1 MGVTHRWSWAGS
13 RRGKEAGEKGMSG
26 VYDALKKAG
35 AGEELFR
42 PTDSVPGPIG
52 ALRKLLTPEARGL
65 FSGIYSNLL
74 ASAGATRPRTVLV
87 CSASDGEG
95 ATTVAAGLAI
105 AAAEKRAGQVLLID
119 GNCHSPGVCESFGG
133 AEGNGLGDLLA
144 GSMDASA
151 VVRKTTISDLSV
163 MGPGVMP
170 GDYIRALEP
179 PRFRSLLERL
189 ASTYQFILVDGP
201 AINTY
206 PESGLYAYQV
216 DRVLLVAYSG
226 VTRGPV
232 AAKAL
237 AKLSAA
243 GCDKV
248 EVVLNH
254 RTFAIPQAVYKW
266 L

>member
-1 MGVTHRWSWAGS
+1 
-13 RRGKEAGEKGMSG
+13 MSG
-26 VYDALKKAG
+26 VYDALRKAG
-35 AGEELFR
+35 EGEELFR
-42 PTDSVPGPIG
+42 PSGSVPGPSST
-52 ALRKLLTPEARGL
+52 LRRLLTPEARGL

-74 ASAGATRPRTVLV
+74 ASAGARRPRTVLV

-119 GNCHSPGVCESFGG
+119 GNCHSPGVYESFGAAG
-133 AEGNGLGDLLA
+133 DNGLGDLLA
-144 GSMDASA
+144 GSMDANP
-151 VVRKTTISDLSV
+151 VVKKTTISDLSI

-170 GDYIRALEP
+170 GDHIRALEP
-179 PRFRSLLERL
+179 PGFRSLLERL

-201 AINTY
+201 AINAY
-206 PESGLYAYQV
+206 PESALYAPQV

-232 AAKAL
+232 AARAL
-237 AKLSAA
+237 AKLSAV
-243 GCDKV
+243 GCDRV
-248 EVVLNH
+248 EVVLNR
-254 RTFAIPQAVYKW
+254 RTFAIPQAIYKK

>member
-1 MGVTHRWSWAGS
+1 MRSSAVTLEGEREMGD
-13 RRGKEAGEKGMSG
+13 
-26 VYDALKKAG
+26 VYEALKKTG
-35 AGEELFR
+35 QGGEVFR
-42 PTDSVPGPIG
+42 AVGPGVQPGG
-52 ALRKLLTPEARGL
+52 ALRKLLAAEARRV

-74 ASAGATRPRTVLV
+74 ASGGATRPRTVLV

-105 AAAEKRAGQVLLID
+105 AAAEKRVGQVLLID
-119 GNCHSPGVCESFGG
+119 GNCHSPGVNESFG
-133 AEGNGLGDLLA
+133 AANGNGLGDLLA
-144 GSMDASA
+144 GSNDPSA
-151 VVRKTTISDLSV
+151 VVKKTMISGLSI

-170 GDYIRALEP
+170 GDHIRALGP
-179 PRFRSLLERL
+179 PGFQSLLERL

-201 AINTY
+201 AINAY
-206 PESGLYAYQV
+206 PESALYAPQV

-248 EVVLNH
+248 EVVLNR
-254 RTFAIPQAVYKW
+254 RTFSIPQAIYRK